1 MLFMT
6 GTVLLFA
13 LTLGALTLFV
23 VRSGMVSLS
32 FNRGKYESIVGHFR
46 KAVAQLEKLAKKEEE
61 KAANFLNAHLD
72 AKEVATKASTTA
84 ANIGKL
90 LG

>member
-1 MLFMT
+1 MT

-32 FNRGKYESIVGHFR
+32 FNRGKYESIVGHFS
-46 KAVAQLEKLAKKEEE
+46 KAVTRLEKLAEKEEE
-61 KAANFLNAHLD
+61 KAAQYLRFYSSS
-72 AKEVATKASTTA
+72 KEVATKASTTA